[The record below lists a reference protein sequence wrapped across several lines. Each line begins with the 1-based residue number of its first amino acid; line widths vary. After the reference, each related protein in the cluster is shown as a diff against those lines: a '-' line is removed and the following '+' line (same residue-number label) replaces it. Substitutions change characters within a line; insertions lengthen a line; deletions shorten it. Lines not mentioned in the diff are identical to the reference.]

1 MTIYISELKKKQY
14 IDLLEINKNNINLI
28 VQKDIE
34 NLIHNDKNVCNNQLK
49 LLERFELNLMPLY
62 ISFKCTYSLS
72 YLIMEIYIFSEEPHI
87 MVNGEIYLHF
97 YSIICH
103 QKQYLEVHQSQL
115 HLSLQKLFEMTFD
128 KIFKK

>member
-1 MTIYISELKKKQY
+1 MTIYISEFKKKQY

-87 MVNGEIYLHF
+87 MANGEIYLQF
-97 YSIICH
+97 NSIICY
-103 QKQYLEVHQSQL
+103 QKQYLKVHQSQL
-115 HLSLQKLFEMTFD
+115 HLSLQTLFEMTFD

>member
-1 MTIYISELKKKQY
+1 MTIYISEFKKKQY

-87 MVNGEIYLHF
+87 MANGEIYLQF
-97 YSIICH
+97 NSIICY

-115 HLSLQKLFEMTFD
+115 HLSLQTLFEMTFD
-128 KIFKK
+128 KIF